1 MKEQQVRSID
11 ELSLFIYT
19 YYDTHTNV
27 VYNVVSKFFDVILFR
42 IGDETKEE
50 FISKVNGFYKQL
62 ENKPAHFER
71 PPFLTYEITET
82 FDIKT
87 LFQNSK

>member
-11 ELSLFIYT
+11 ELNMFIYT
-19 YYDTHTNV
+19 YYDTHKGIV
-27 VYNVVSKFFDVILFR
+27 FKVVSKFFDVTVF
-42 IGDETKEE
+42 GFGNESKED
-50 FISKVNGFYKQL
+50 FIEKVTNFYKQL
-62 ENKPAHFER
+62 ETKPAHFEH

-87 LFQNSK
+87 LFKK